1 MYGYTQKSDDKNELI
16 NKNMSI
22 VKKIAYFI
30 LGGFIRLL
38 KWKTFCRLEWLV
50 L

>member
-1 MYGYTQKSDDKNELI
+1 MHGYTQKSDGKNELI

-22 VKKIAYFI
+22 VGGLPIFI

-38 KWKTFCRLEWLV
+38 KSKIFCRLEWLD
-50 L
+50 